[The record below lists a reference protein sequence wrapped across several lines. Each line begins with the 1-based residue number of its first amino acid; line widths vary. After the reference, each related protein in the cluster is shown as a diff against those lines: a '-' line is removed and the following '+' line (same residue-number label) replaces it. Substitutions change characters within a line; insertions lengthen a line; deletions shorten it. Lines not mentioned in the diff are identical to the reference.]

1 MKRLFDSGCD
11 HILTSLPS
19 YLPDVTNKLVNSKNA
34 FDRITS
40 GIKDAVEIGFR
51 ISANMVVHN
60 SNKNQVYLTAKL
72 ASELGCQRIFATRI
86 VGPDYETEVDYENTN
101 DENPNI
107 LSKKSALDCLDQLI
121 KAR

>member
-1 MKRLFDSGCD
+1 M
-11 HILTSLPS
+11 LTWSK
-19 YLPDVTNKLVNSKNA
+19 VTTL
-34 FDRITS
+34 
-40 GIKDAVEIGFR
+40 
-51 ISANMVVHN
+51 
-60 SNKNQVYLTAKL
+60 NKNQVYLTAKL

-121 KAR
+121 KARDEFGIEVDNSKLSSLFAW